1 MRATCCFSNNVA
13 DVSFFD
19 SRIGTISGYPA
30 NCFRMK
36 YDDAEY
42 YYLNF
47 ERDLDIEAAGTHL
60 GMYLAW
66 AILRGLG
73 SAEYN
78 EPGGVREQ
86 LQQRSTT
93 GQTVLFDHCDG
104 KLLSDDFNELGNAFT
119 QAYYEKHFSRD
130 FTRVFEKDLPETGCP
145 LVDACSLPDTWANF
159 DRMAAVLDQRFKQWQ
174 DIRQRNGSNSG
185 GTAPKPSTSAASTA
199 AVAPKPA
206 SASKLS
212 LVPMDNEATEARK
225 PSAPT
230 AGTPSGFDLAALK
243 RRAEAGD
250 AEAWVNIG
258 GEFIVGER
266 VPRDFRTAAEAFQ
279 KGADLGSEN
288 AMFNLGVCYQNGDGV
303 PKDATKALAWFARA
317 ADRGHAQGLFMLG
330 MAYRNGAGVTK
341 DLAASNAFMVIAHAK
356 GVAEAGRQGVI
367 AGAGSYAELGK
378 RLATPGQVLST
389 MAERHGSAPGYSP
402 VPSAGPGSSGGKAVA
417 SRTVGTTNSGGARP
431 SAPMASGSG
440 MQADA
445 SPYGSNRTPDFIGL
459 GLTAAGASSV
469 FVLLLF
475 ATMLSGSP
483 FRIIA
488 YTLAWI
494 GAFGVF
500 RLLGQPGRSMLV
512 RVLLALAALV
522 PVAGSFVCIYALM
535 LYFRKPNED

>member
-1 MRATCCFSNNVA
+1 
-13 DVSFFD
+13 
-19 SRIGTISGYPA
+19 
-30 NCFRMK
+30 MK

-42 YYLNF
+42 YFLNF
-47 ERDLDIEAAGTHL
+47 ERDLDNEAAGTHL

-73 SAEYN
+73 SDEYN
-78 EPGGVREQ
+78 EPGSVRDQ
-86 LQQRSTT
+86 LRQRTTT

-104 KLLSDDFNELGNAFT
+104 KLFSDDFNELGNAFT
-119 QAYYEKHFSRD
+119 QAYYEKHFSKD
-130 FTRVFEKDLPETGCP
+130 FSRVFQKDLPDTGCP
-145 LVDACSLPDTWANF
+145 LADACSLPDTWTNF

-174 DIRQRNGSNSG
+174 EVRQRHGSNSG
-185 GTAPKPSTSAASTA
+185 AAPRGSAPATTDAAAAATTAGT
-199 AVAPKPA
+199 
-206 SASKLS
+206 SKLS
-212 LVPMDNEATEARK
+212 LVPLDSEATDI
-225 PSAPT
+225 PSTPT
-230 AGTPSGFDLAALK
+230 QTGTTASGFDLGALK

-250 AEAWVNIG
+250 AEAWVEIG

-288 AMFNLGVCYQNGDGV
+288 AMFNLGVCYQNGDGM
-303 PKDATKALAWFARA
+303 PKDANKALAWFARA

-341 DLAASNAFMVIAHAK
+341 DLAASNALMVIAHAK

-367 AGAGSYAELGK
+367 AGAGSYAELSK

-389 MAERHGSAPGYSP
+389 MAERHGSAPGYAP
-402 VPSAGPGSSGGKAVA
+402 APSTGPGSSGGKAVV
-417 SRTVGTTNSGGARP
+417 SRTVGTAGAGAILP
-431 SAPMASGSG
+431 SWPTASGSG
-440 MQADA
+440 TKIDA
-445 SPYGSNRTPDFIGL
+445 SPGGSIRTPDFIGL

-500 RLLGQPGRSMLV
+500 RLLAQPGRSMLV

-535 LYFRKPNED
+535 LYFRKPKED